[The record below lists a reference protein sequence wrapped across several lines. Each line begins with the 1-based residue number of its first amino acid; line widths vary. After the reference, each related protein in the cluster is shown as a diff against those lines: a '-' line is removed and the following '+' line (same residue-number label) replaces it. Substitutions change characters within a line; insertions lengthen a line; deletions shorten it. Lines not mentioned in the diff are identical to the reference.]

1 MKVVLKMEKV
11 VTDVVIIGSGAI
23 GLSTAYQL
31 MKQGKKKIWI
41 LDKEPYLGGKNT
53 LRCAG
58 GVRSQFSS
66 KENIELS
73 ILNSR
78 LLEEFVKVNDNL
90 LNKCG
95 YLFALTDDSSLESYA
110 NAVLLQNSLGVK
122 TKWLSKSE
130 IGQLMPIINSK
141 NILAGTYLEN
151 DGLIDVG
158 WIVSY
163 YLKILEDQGVVLRRS
178 CKVNNIYHNYQ
189 GVKYVEADDFVIK
202 ADVVVN
208 ATGSDADIINRML
221 EIEYPIKSVKQ
232 QLFTTSEY
240 TRYKDSYPVVIYPSV
255 GLGFHKDGNGILS
268 GLHLEK
274 DDGNRYLDRR
284 WEIENFKLLVNEL
297 KGSDELRVISRWIG
311 YYDTTPDGDPIIE
324 AYDKI
329 NGYFNVFGFSG
340 HGFMHSLAAGYI
352 VSQLIL
358 GKQPAIDIS
367 KYKGNRFKKSDNK
380 SEIFKI

>member
-1 MKVVLKMEKV
+1 MEKV
-11 VTDVVIIGSGAI
+11 VTEVVIIGSGAI
-23 GLSTAYQL
+23 GLSVAYQL
-31 MKQGKKKIWI
+31 IKQGKKEIWI
-41 LDKEPYLGGKNT
+41 LEKESYLGGKNT

-66 KENIELS
+66 KQNIELS
-73 ILNSR
+73 ILNGK
-78 LLEEFVKVNDNL
+78 LLEEIIKINNNL

-95 YLFALTDDSSLESYA
+95 YLFALTDDSSLKSYE
-110 NAVLLQNSLGVK
+110 NAVSLQNSLGVK
-122 TKWLSKSE
+122 TKWLSKSD
-130 IGQLMPIINSK
+130 ISQLMPIINSE
-141 NILAGTYLEN
+141 NILAGTYLES

-158 WIVSY
+158 WIISY

-178 CKVNNIYHNYQ
+178 CKVNNIYHNRH
-189 GVKYVEADDFVIK
+189 GLKYVETDNFIIK
-202 ADVVVN
+202 ADVIVN
-208 ATGSDADIINRML
+208 ATGSDASDINRML
-221 EIEYPIKSVKQ
+221 EIEYPIKAIKQ

-240 TRYKDSYPVVIYPSV
+240 MQYKNSYPVVIYPSV

-297 KGSDELRVISRWIG
+297 KGSGELRVRSRWIG

-324 AYDKI
+324 ANDRF
-329 NGYFNVFGFSG
+329 NGCFNVFGFSG

-358 GKQPAIDIS
+358 GKQPEIDIS
-367 KYKGNRFKKSDNK
+367 KYKGDRFRKSDNK